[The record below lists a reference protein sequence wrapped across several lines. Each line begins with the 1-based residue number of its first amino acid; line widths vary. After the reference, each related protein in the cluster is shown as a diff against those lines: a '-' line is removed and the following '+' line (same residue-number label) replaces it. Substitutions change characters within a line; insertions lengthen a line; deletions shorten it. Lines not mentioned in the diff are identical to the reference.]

1 MMPLILM
8 LVIALTVIALF
19 KLPAAW
25 KSIVILVGFIYL
37 AMIAANLYTAYWFF
51 NKSYTMILDAGW
63 SFSPYLLKIV
73 SCVMAL
79 TIYSV
84 AFLVFK
90 ACLRFQKWGTV
101 TLMFIA
107 YCGINLTLW
116 AITAIVPDQI
126 SNPYFG
132 GYNYKF
138 YRDTEKNC
146 VQRFPKEYEFN
157 PDHIGVKL
165 EVPDDTIV
173 QEWRKNP
180 CKDAGSS
187 EIDEQKGKDANAQ
200 NQKAPS
206 PQSNA
211 QTQAAAKE
219 AAAASITTEP
229 WKIIAGWPAIDIS
242 YENNRFSYRYS
253 IDAIGRTNSVT
264 DIWINTQCLP
274 GYSCEIPDFA
284 TDDVRC
290 EPSYLT
296 DQDGKVYKITYDQ
309 LAENESFNIWNMFG
323 GHPITYRS
331 LLDGE
336 VVNRFLQF
344 EPVPYKD
351 GQQLTLHTPCAG
363 GPGGNITIVY
373 FKPSGIVGSK

>member
-1 MMPLILM
+1 M

-25 KSIVILVGFIYL
+25 KSIVILIGFIYL
-37 AMIAANLYTAYWFF
+37 AMIAANIYTAWWLF

-79 TIYSV
+79 TIYSA

-107 YCGINLTLW
+107 YCGINLVLW
-116 AITAIVPDQI
+116 GITAIVPDQL

-157 PDHIGVKL
+157 PDHIGIKL
-165 EVPDDTIV
+165 EAPDDAIV

-187 EIDEQKGKDANAQ
+187 EVDEQKGKDANAQ
-200 NQKAPS
+200 NQKNPS

-211 QTQAAAKE
+211 QTQTAAKE

-229 WKIIAGWPAIDIS
+229 FKIIAGWPAIDVS
-242 YENNRFSYRYS
+242 NKDKRFSFRYS
-253 IDAIGRTNSVT
+253 IDAIGRSNRVT
-264 DIWINTQCLP
+264 EIRINTQCLP

-284 TDDVRC
+284 NYNDVEC

-296 DQDGKVYKITYDQ
+296 DQGGKVYKITYDQ
-309 LAENESFNIWNMFG
+309 LAENEDSNFWNRFDFWNEFG
-323 GHPITYRS
+323 GHPEKYRNI
-331 LLDGE
+331 LDGE
-336 VVNRFLQF
+336 VVKRLLQF

-373 FKPSGIVGSK
+373 YKPEGSK

>member
-1 MMPLILM
+1 
-8 LVIALTVIALF
+8 
-19 KLPAAW
+19 LPAAW
-25 KSIVILVGFIYL
+25 KSIILLVGFIYL
-37 AMIAANLYTAYWFF
+37 AMIAANIYTAWWFF

-63 SFSPYLLKIV
+63 AFSPYLLKIV

-79 TIYSV
+79 VIYSV

-107 YCGINLTLW
+107 YCGINLVLW
-116 AITAIVPDQI
+116 GVTAIVPDQI

-165 EVPDDTIV
+165 EAPDDAIV

-180 CKDAGSS
+180 CKDGGSS
-187 EIDEQKGKDANAQ
+187 EIDEQKSKEADAQKQKDS
-200 NQKAPS
+200 S
-206 PQSNA
+206 PQSDA
-211 QTQAAAKE
+211 QNQAAAKE
-219 AAAASITTEP
+219 AAAVITTEP
-229 WKIIAGWPAIDIS
+229 WKVISGWGVIDVGN
-242 YENNRFSYRYS
+242 ENKQFSYSYS
-253 IDAIGRTNSVT
+253 IEGVGRSNKTT
-264 DIWINTQCLP
+264 EIWINTQCLP

-284 TDDVRC
+284 NYDDDAC
-290 EPSYLT
+290 DPSYVT
-296 DQDGKVYKITYDQ
+296 DQDGKVYKITYDE
-309 LAENESFNIWNMFG
+309 LSENEDYSFWNGFK
-323 GHPITYRS
+323 GHPAKYRS
-331 LLDGE
+331 LLEGE
-336 VVNRFLQF
+336 VVKRLLQF

-373 FKPSGIVGSK
+373 FKSKPESSGIVGSK